1 MNERN
6 DEFAL
11 EYEKLLQDHQQLQE
25 ESEQLKQS
33 NISYKSNLALLTEKL
48 RLIEDQEESFRNVKK
63 KYLDVMYSQ

>member
-33 NISYKSNLALLTEKL
+33 NISYKSDLALLTEKL

-63 KYLDVMYSQ
+63 QIP